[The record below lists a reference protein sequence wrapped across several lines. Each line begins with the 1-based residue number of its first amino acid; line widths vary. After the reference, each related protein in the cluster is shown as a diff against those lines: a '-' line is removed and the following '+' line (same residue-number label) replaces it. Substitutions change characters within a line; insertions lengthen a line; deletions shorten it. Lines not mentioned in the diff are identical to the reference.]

1 MKINLVHTL
10 SQNLL
15 QIKPV
20 VLLFKKNHFYVN
32 FLKIVSEKLI
42 WFTHSH
48 TAYCKRK
55 PVVSLFLKS
64 YLSQIL
70 KIVDEK

>member
-1 MKINLVHTL
+1 MKINLVHTF
-10 SQNLL
+10 SQNLS

-20 VLLFKKNHFYVN
+20 VSLFKKNHFYV
-32 FLKIVSEKLI
+32 LKIVNEKLI